1 MGVLHT
7 LYRRIMPAILP
18 ALCVAMLV
26 LAIDLTGGRSTDQTL
41 SRVLCL
47 MIVVV
52 GTYVFVGN
60 SGIVSFG
67 QISFMAIGAYVTAI
81 LTMRPNVKK
90 NFLPDLP
97 DALMQM
103 QLDPWL
109 ASAIAL
115 VVVGAFALL
124 VALPLMRLSG
134 LAAGIATL
142 ALLAVVYET
151 ISNASGYT
159 GGQQTLLG
167 IPKAPENLVLLLVVI
182 AALIVAAWFQT
193 SRYGLLLRASR
204 DEPNAAA
211 SLGVRTR
218 TYRIYAFVLSALIV
232 GAGGAFYAQALRTV
246 SISSFYIDMTA
257 MTLAMLVVGG
267 MRSLAGAVSGV
278 IVISFALDLVRR
290 LEQGNLVTGVTL
302 PAGSTE
308 VLVGIAM
315 LAMLLLYPAGLTR
328 GREFLPRGLW
338 SQGQASKIETSK
350 EAANSD
356 AA

>member
-1 MGVLHT
+1 MSIL
-7 LYRRIMPAILP
+7 LNAYLRIRPAILP
-18 ALCVAMLV
+18 GLCLALMVLV
-26 LAIDLTGGRSTDQTL
+26 IDLAGGRSTDQTL

-67 QISFMAIGAYVTAI
+67 QVAFMAIGAYVTAI

-97 DALMQM
+97 DALLQM

-109 ASAIAL
+109 ATVIAL
-115 VVVGAFALL
+115 FVVAAVALF

-134 LAAGIATL
+134 LAAGISTL

-167 IPKAPENLVLLLVVI
+167 VPKAPENPVLLLV
-182 AALIVAAWFQT
+182 ALVALVAAAWFQT
-193 SRYGLLLRASR
+193 SRYGLMLRASR

-211 SLGVRTR
+211 SLGVRTK
-218 TYRIYAFVLSALIV
+218 TYRIYAFVLSAAIV
-232 GAGGAFYAQALRTV
+232 GVGGAFYAQALRTV
-246 SISSFYIDMTA
+246 SIASFYIDMTA

-267 MRSLAGAVSGV
+267 MRSLAGAVAGV
-278 IVISFALDLVRR
+278 VVISLALDLVRR
-290 LEQGNLVTGVTL
+290 LEQGNLVSGVTL

-308 VLVGIAM
+308 VLVGMAM

-328 GREFLPRGLW
+328 GREFLPGSLW
-338 SQGQASKIETSK
+338 PKGRARDIETHR
-350 EAANSD
+350 EAAKND
-356 AA
+356 AV

>member
-1 MGVLHT
+1 MGVLSD
-7 LYRRIMPAILP
+7 LYNRIRPAILP
-18 ALCVAMLV
+18 AVAVALLV
-26 LAIDLTGGRSTDQTL
+26 LLIDLTGGRSTDQTL
-41 SRVLCL
+41 ARVLCL

-81 LTMRPNVKK
+81 LTMRPNVKE

-97 DALMQM
+97 DVLLRM
-103 QLDPWL
+103 QLGPW
-109 ASAIAL
+109 AATAIAL
-115 VVVGAFALL
+115 VVVAIFAVL

-167 IPKAPENLVLLLVVI
+167 IPKAPDNLVLLLAVVAAI
-182 AALIVAAWFQT
+182 AAAALFQT
-193 SRYGLLLRASR
+193 SRYGLMLRASR

-218 TYRIYAFVLSALIV
+218 TCRVYAFVLSAVIV
-232 GAGGAFYAQALRTV
+232 GMGGAFYAQALRTV
-246 SISSFYIDMTA
+246 SIASFYIDMTA

-267 MRSLAGAVSGV
+267 MRSLAGAVTGV
-278 IVISFALDLVRR
+278 VVISFGLDVVRR
-290 LEQGNLVTGVTL
+290 LEQGNLIQGITL

-328 GREFLPRGLW
+328 GREVLPAMLW
-338 SQGQASKIETSK
+338 RRAGTRKIGHGR
-350 EAANSD
+350 EAAESD
-356 AA
+356 AV

>member
-1 MGVLHT
+1 MGAVRS
-7 LYRRIMPAILP
+7 LYQRIKPAILP
-18 ALCVAMLV
+18 ALVLISLV
-26 LAIDLTGGRSTDQTL
+26 VLIDMTGGRSTDQTL
-41 SRVLCL
+41 ARVLCL

-81 LTMRPNVKK
+81 LTMRPAVKA

-97 DALMQM
+97 GWLMSM
-103 QLDPWL
+103 QFGPWT
-109 ASAIAL
+109 ATAIAVL
-115 VVVGAFALL
+115 VVGLFALV

-142 ALLAVVYET
+142 ALLAVVYQT

-167 IPKAPENLVLLLVVI
+167 VPKAPDNLVLLLAVLVALAA
-182 AALIVAAWFQT
+182 AALFQT

-204 DEPNAAA
+204 DEANAAA

-218 TYRIYAFVLSALIV
+218 TYRLYAFVLSAVIV
-232 GAGGAFYAQALRTV
+232 GMGGAFYAQALRTV
-246 SISSFYIDMTA
+246 SIASFYIDMTA

-278 IVISFALDLVRR
+278 IVISLGLDVVRR
-290 LEQGNLVTGVTL
+290 LEQGDLVSQVTL
-302 PAGSTE
+302 PSGSTE

-315 LAMLLLYPAGLTR
+315 LAMLLVYPAGLTR
-328 GREFLPRGLW
+328 GREFLPEMLLPKTKSGKTVQER
-338 SQGQASKIETSK
+338 
-350 EAANSD
+350 EAAESD
-356 AA
+356 AV

>member
-1 MGVLHT
+1 MGVFLDI
-7 LYRRIMPAILP
+7 YRRIKPALLP
-18 ALCVAMLV
+18 ALGLAVLV
-26 LAIDLTGGRSTDQTL
+26 LVIVMIGGRSTDQTL
-41 SRVLCL
+41 ARVLCL
-47 MIVVV
+47 TVVVV

-81 LTMRPNVKK
+81 LTMRPNVKA

-97 DALMQM
+97 EQLLAL
-103 QLDPWL
+103 QLDAWT
-109 ASAIAL
+109 ATAIAV
-115 VVVGAFALL
+115 VVVGVFAFV

-167 IPKAPENLVLLLVVI
+167 IPRAPGNVVLLLAVCVSMGA
-182 AALIVAAWFQT
+182 AALFQT

-204 DEPNAAA
+204 DEANAAA
-211 SLGVRTR
+211 SLGVRTK
-218 TYRIYAFVLSALIV
+218 TYRVYAFVLSAIIV
-232 GAGGAFYAQALRTV
+232 GMGGAFYAQALRTV

-278 IVISFALDLVRR
+278 LVISFALDVVRR
-290 LEQGNLVTGVTL
+290 LEQGSLISGITL
-302 PAGSTE
+302 PPGSTE

-315 LAMLLLYPAGLTR
+315 LAMLLLYPTGLTR
-328 GREFLPRGLW
+328 GREILPEMLLPR
-338 SQGQASKIETSK
+338 QKTAKNQYER
-350 EAANSD
+350 EAAESD
-356 AA
+356 AV